1 VARGRT
7 ISPDATLPEAFTAMT
22 HSGRRRLAVTSND
35 STLLGL
41 LCLKAGGLGF
51 CSDADVA
58 NRSCTKD

>member
-1 VARGRT
+1 
-7 ISPDATLPEAFTAMT
+7 MT
-22 HSGRRRLAVTSND
+22 HSGRRRLAATSND